1 MQVGRA
7 PLIKRVDISHLF
19 DVSNRINEKVSEL
32 NGILSKALIPAI
44 DLSQEIKSLDTD
56 ENKLITLLGARNKRG
71 LINIVGDGL
80 KVLFGTMSNDD
91 ALFFQEQIAK
101 TQDSQAFIEGQFRTS
116 ARIMDE
122 LNSANKAL
130 RRNQEKE
137 EQRLRELLGDLD
149 KIRNEVT
156 NEHMLNTARNIASS
170 ISRLIISTRM
180 EVAATHNALLFIK
193 AGVVD
198 NFLLD
203 GNETVSA
210 IKQSDVGYEIEPE
223 DMDELLRHS
232 KITAFLNRTSKV
244 IYIALAVPK
253 TKKELFS
260 LYQLAAV
267 PQVKNNRIVIVSNYR
282 KYLMI
287 AEDSQMFWLGNEFN
301 HYRIGKIIFSATVPM
316 QRIDSANGCELGVLH
331 SRTDAR
337 CVYNAWEEESQ
348 VLQAAG
354 GAYLMLWR
362 STKVIEYDCP
372 TERGNITITEPT
384 LIKKAFDCGI
394 KGRDFVIEKRRD
406 SVKQNLENIVIQVEC
421 CSDFYLEKGVD
432 NTTIKNSTIELE
444 EIGEAEGTEGL
455 KHSVDEFWSRNNNRI
470 IYVGSP
476 LMLGV
481 VAALTIWIIMKYKEC
496 KSERNHRMINQVLF
510 RLRESER
517 GE

>member
-56 ENKLITLLGARNKRG
+56 ENKLIALLGTRNKRG

-156 NEHMLNTARNIASS
+156 HEHMLNTARNIASS

-203 GNETVSA
+203 GNYNRLCHQA
-210 IKQSDVGYEIEPE
+210 IRRWV
-223 DMDELLRHS
+223 R
-232 KITAFLNRTSKV
+232 NRT
-244 IYIALAVPK
+244 
-253 TKKELFS
+253 
-260 LYQLAAV
+260 
-267 PQVKNNRIVIVSNYR
+267 
-282 KYLMI
+282 
-287 AEDSQMFWLGNEFN
+287 
-301 HYRIGKIIFSATVPM
+301 
-316 QRIDSANGCELGVLH
+316 
-331 SRTDAR
+331 
-337 CVYNAWEEESQ
+337 
-348 VLQAAG
+348 
-354 GAYLMLWR
+354 
-362 STKVIEYDCP
+362 
-372 TERGNITITEPT
+372 
-384 LIKKAFDCGI
+384 
-394 KGRDFVIEKRRD
+394 
-406 SVKQNLENIVIQVEC
+406 
-421 CSDFYLEKGVD
+421 
-432 NTTIKNSTIELE
+432 
-444 EIGEAEGTEGL
+444 
-455 KHSVDEFWSRNNNRI
+455 
-470 IYVGSP
+470 
-476 LMLGV
+476 
-481 VAALTIWIIMKYKEC
+481 
-496 KSERNHRMINQVLF
+496 
-510 RLRESER
+510 
-517 GE
+517 